1 MLNHSLEEEGL
12 EMVSFNGRIGV
23 EIAGQGQF

>member
-1 MLNHSLEEEGL
+1 VGGEMLNHLLEEEGL

-23 EIAGQGQF
+23 EIA